1 MDRNLLFWT
10 FGLFFGMSIAFRAV
24 QRLTEDQPLAVTLL
38 AQVALLVVAIAA
50 IVYVVKRRDRG

>member
-24 QRLTEDQPLAVTLL
+24 QALTEGRPLAVTLL

-50 IVYVVKRRDRG
+50 IVWIVRRRDRR

>member
-24 QRLTEDQPLAVTLL
+24 QKLTEGQPLAVTLL
-38 AQVALLVVAIAA
+38 AQVALLVAVIGV
-50 IVYVVKRRDRG
+50 IVVVVRRRDRR

>member
-24 QRLTEDQPLAVTLL
+24 QRLTEGQPLAVTLL
-38 AQVALLVVAIAA
+38 AQVALLVAAIAT
-50 IVYVVKRRDRG
+50 IVWVVRHRDRR